1 MTIQKISKIVVGILG
16 LLGVVFLVRIISAG
30 DEAIKSGEEA
40 GLVDPM
46 AYIAYITLGAVLVFV
61 LFFVLKNLFT
71 NARSLKSTLIGI
83 GAFAAVLIISYAV
96 SGGDPMEYKLQEGTA
111 TEGQSHMVGAGL
123 VAFYILLAVAAI
135 SMIYSGVKKV
145 ISK

>member
-1 MTIQKISKIVVGILG
+1 MTIQKISKIFVGILG
-16 LLGVVFLVRIISAG
+16 VLGVIFLVRIISAG

-46 AYIAYITLGAVLVFV
+46 AYIAYITLGLVLVFV

-71 NARSLKSTLIGI
+71 HAKSLKSTLIGV
-83 GAFAAVLIISYAV
+83 GAFAVVLVISYVAAA
-96 SGGDPMEYKLQEGTA
+96 GDPMQYKLQEGIA
-111 TEGQSHMVGAGL
+111 TDGQSQMVGAGL
-123 VAFYILLAVAAI
+123 IAFYILLAVAAI
-135 SMIYSGVKKV
+135 SMIFSGVKKV

>member
-1 MTIQKISKIVVGILG
+1 MTIQKISKIFVGILG

-30 DEAIKSGEEA
+30 DDAIKSGEEA

-46 AYIAYITLGAVLVFV
+46 AYVAYITLGAILVFV
-61 LFFVLKNLFT
+61 VFFVLKNLLT
-71 NARSLKSTLIGI
+71 NGKSLKSTLIGV
-83 GAFAAVLIISYAV
+83 GAFAAVLVVSYVAA
-96 SGGDPMEYKLQEGTA
+96 GGDTMQYKLQEGIA
-111 TEGQSHMVGAGL
+111 TDGQSQMVGAGL
-123 VAFYILLAVAAI
+123 IAFYILLAVAAI

>member
-1 MTIQKISKIVVGILG
+1 MTLQKISKILVGILG

-46 AYIAYITLGAVLVFV
+46 AYIAYIVLAVILVLVV
-61 LFFVLKNLFT
+61 VFVLKNLFT
-71 NARSLKSTLIGI
+71 NTKSLKNTLIGI
-83 GAFAAVLIISYAV
+83 GAFAAVLIIAYVAA
-96 SGGDPMEYKLQEGTA
+96 GGDPMQYKLQEGIA
-111 TEGQSHMVGAGL
+111 TDAQSQMVGAGL
-123 VAFYILLAVAAI
+123 IAFYILLAVAAV